1 MPGAL
6 GSSTCQWLPPKPAP
20 NTRNLGVLNPTPAAR
35 LLLQGC
41 PGQFKVKTAQ
51 NSGDSRTWLPPA
63 STPLEP
69 FCICSPVSADGFLS
83 GNLFLL
89 AATFCRT
96 EKGNTRNSH
105 VGNGGA
111 STSEPAS
118 GLLTAQHVNEK
129 HAQCFRLI
137 WFPAKTNE
145 PSRSHFRA
153 GCPLVFYLL

>member
-1 MPGAL
+1 MPA
-6 GSSTCQWLPPKPAP
+6 T
-20 NTRNLGVLNPTPAAR
+20 R

-51 NSGDSRTWLPPA
+51 NGGDSRTWLPPA

-96 EKGNTRNSH
+96 EKGKRKKLSHGKWWGFHLRARLGPPDGTTR
-105 VGNGGA
+105 
-111 STSEPAS
+111 
-118 GLLTAQHVNEK
+118 
-129 HAQCFRLI
+129 
-137 WFPAKTNE
+137 
-145 PSRSHFRA
+145 
-153 GCPLVFYLL
+153 